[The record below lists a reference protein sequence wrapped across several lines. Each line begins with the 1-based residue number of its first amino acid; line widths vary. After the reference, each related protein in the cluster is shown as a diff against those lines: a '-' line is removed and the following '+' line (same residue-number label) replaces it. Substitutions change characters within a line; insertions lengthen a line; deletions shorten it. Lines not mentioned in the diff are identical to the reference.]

1 MKRYNLFIDKII
13 ENAPD
18 FLTIEEDN
26 EIYLSFDY
34 FVNNLSDKAM
44 PWLFKVYLDKKFN
57 IIVEDKISK
66 YAEEKYSKYS
76 LKIKDLNGNIF
87 LNKDLMVIILN
98 ELNEVNQLEYND
110 IEITFSLK

>member
-1 MKRYNLFIDKII
+1 MKRYNVFIDKII
-13 ENAPD
+13 ENSPD

-26 EIYLSFDY
+26 EVYLSFDY

-57 IIVEDKISK
+57 IVVEDKISK
-66 YAEEKYSKYS
+66 YAEDKYSKYN

-87 LNKDLMVIILN
+87 LNSDLMIIILN
-98 ELNEVNQLEYND
+98 ELNEANQLEYND
-110 IEITFSLK
+110 IKRTFSLK

>member
-1 MKRYNLFIDKII
+1 MEKYNVFIDKII
-13 ENAPD
+13 ENSPD

-26 EIYLSFDY
+26 EIYLLFDY

-66 YAEEKYSKYS
+66 YAVEKYSKYN
-76 LKIKDLNGNIF
+76 LKIKDVNGNIF
-87 LNKDLMVIILN
+87 LNSDLMISILN
-98 ELNEVNQLEYND
+98 ELNEANQLEYN
-110 IEITFSLK
+110 ETGRTFSLK